1 MFEVPDKLDLV
12 VFFEAEP
19 IESEPQDGLYFYKY
33 VDSNEMELYFSYH
46 AIQKSIQIRLC
57 YRGNDVMLV
66 SGELATSM
74 KVEED
79 RLGERITC
87 LLESNQ
93 TRTEAIVRLK
103 PAINVKWSTLEN

>member
-1 MFEVPDKLDLV
+1 
-12 VFFEAEP
+12 
-19 IESEPQDGLYFYKY
+19 
-33 VDSNEMELYFSYH
+33 
-46 AIQKSIQIRLC
+46 
-57 YRGNDVMLV
+57 MLV

-93 TRTEAIVRLK
+93 TRTEAIIRLK
-103 PAINVKWSTLEN
+103 PAINVKWSMLEN